1 MCPPITPLK
10 SSLSI
15 FLPSKLPLPSNA
27 RANTSDA
34 VIANSTFLFLANK
47 IFSDEPPVIS
57 IFAETFGSFLFMI
70 SDIAV
75 PIIEK
80 APPALEVAIE
90 IYLTPAA
97 YVVIPNTN
105 NNIKLPMTFEIL
117 KFFIKYLHFLFYN
130 ITVITLL

>member
-1 MCPPITPLK
+1 
-10 SSLSI
+10 
-15 FLPSKLPLPSNA
+15 
-27 RANTSDA
+27 
-34 VIANSTFLFLANK
+34 
-47 IFSDEPPVIS
+47 
-57 IFAETFGSFLFMI
+57 MI

-105 NNIKLPMTFEIL
+105 NNIKLPMTFVNL
-117 KFFIKYLHFLFYN
+117 NFHKYLHFLFYN